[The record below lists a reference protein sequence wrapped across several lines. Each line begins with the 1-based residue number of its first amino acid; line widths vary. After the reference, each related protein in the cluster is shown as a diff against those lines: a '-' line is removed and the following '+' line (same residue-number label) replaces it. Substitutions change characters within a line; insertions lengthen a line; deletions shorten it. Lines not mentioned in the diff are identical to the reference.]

1 MTTATDFN
9 SDSNSLVT
17 IDDQNLL
24 NNSLDFSSLSS
35 IAATVSEDVWTDFL
49 KLHVSPNTKRT
60 YSAAIDDF
68 FGRLMNVN
76 ASPERIREFLVLP
89 DEQALGVVLKYKTLL
104 LEAKLAPSTINTRL
118 SALKSLVDHARKLK
132 QCGFTLA
139 DVKQVRVEKYRDT
152 AGVGVDGFR
161 SMLATVDRSTF
172 KGKRDYAILR
182 LLWDNALRR
191 GELVAANVGDFRD
204 GQLWIVGKGKL
215 QKCSIDLATATV
227 MAVREWLAALRLR
240 SVQVRDDEP
249 LFIAVDTN
257 TFGKRLSGRSVA
269 RLVAATSLCD
279 GNGEVN
285 PLVGKRMSPHK
296 VRHSSI
302 TTFLDASN
310 GDVRTAQ
317 RLSRHSRLDTLMIYD
332 DNRQG
337 LQGKASIVLAD
348 LV

>member
-9 SDSNSLVT
+9 SDSGSLVIVDRQNSL
-17 IDDQNLL
+17 I

-49 KLHVSPNTKRT
+49 KLHVSPNTRRT

-76 ASPERIREFLVLP
+76 ASPERIREFLALP
-89 DEQALGVVLKYKTLL
+89 DDQALGVVLKYKALL

-152 AGVGVDGFR
+152 SGVGVDGFR

-215 QKCSIDLATATV
+215 QKSLIDLAPATV
-227 MAVREWLAALRLR
+227 MALREWLA
-240 SVQVRDDEP
+240 VRDGAGDEP

-269 RLVAATSLCD
+269 RLVAAASLSD
-279 GNGEVN
+279 EGDGEVN